1 MRQAFRQLT
10 LICAATLLLSG
21 CERASPPTLSA
32 TNFTAEQQQLLQQ
45 GSQRARSC
53 AACHG
58 NQGISRQA
66 LYPSL
71 AGQSTE
77 QLAQAMRDY
86 RDGTRKNALMSP
98 QARGLTDADIELLA
112 AFYALL
118 PAPKPK
124 QE

>member
-1 MRQAFRQLT
+1 MRQIYRPIT
-10 LICAATLLLSG
+10 IIITATVLLSA
-21 CERASPPTLSA
+21 CEKAPAPSVTTINYSE
-32 TNFTAEQQQLLQQ
+32 EQRQLLQQ

-58 NQGISRQA
+58 PQGISRQA

-71 AGQSTE
+71 AGQPAE
-77 QLAQAMRDY
+77 QLKQAMY
-86 RDGTRKNALMSP
+86 EFRDGTRKNALMSP

-118 PAPKPK
+118 PAPTPAEK
-124 QE
+124 

>member
-1 MRQAFRQLT
+1 MRQIYRQVALLST
-10 LICAATLLLSG
+10 VLLLLSG
-21 CERASPPTLSA
+21 CERSPTPTMITANYS
-32 TNFTAEQQQLLQQ
+32 AEQQQLLQQ

-58 NQGISRQA
+58 AQGISRQA

-71 AGQSTE
+71 AGQPAE

-86 RDGTRKNALMSP
+86 RDGARKNALMSP

-112 AFYALL
+112 AFYTLL

>member
-1 MRQAFRQLT
+1 MQRVSLWRLLIGLT
-10 LICAATLLLSG
+10 TIILVG
-21 CERASPPTLSA
+21 CERADSPSLGQMQYSP
-32 TNFTAEQQQLLQQ
+32 EQQQLLQQ

-58 NQGISRQA
+58 PQGISRQA

-71 AGQSTE
+71 AGQPAE
-77 QLAQAMRDY
+77 QLAQALREY

-98 QARGLTDADIELLA
+98 QARGLSEADIELLA

>member
-1 MRQAFRQLT
+1 MQY
-10 LICAATLLLSG
+10 
-21 CERASPPTLSA
+21 SP
-32 TNFTAEQQQLLQQ
+32 EQQQLLQQ

-58 NQGISRQA
+58 PQGISRQA

-71 AGQSTE
+71 AGQPAE
-77 QLAQAMRDY
+77 QLAQALREY

-98 QARGLTDADIELLA
+98 QARGLTEADIELLA

>member
-1 MRQAFRQLT
+1 MRQIYRPLIIALT
-10 LICAATLLLSG
+10 ASVLLSA
-21 CERASPPTLSA
+21 CEKAPAPTQA
-32 TNFTAEQQQLLQQ
+32 TVNYSAEQQQLLQQ

-58 NQGISRQA
+58 PQGISRQA

-71 AGQSTE
+71 AGQSAE

-86 RDGTRKNALMSP
+86 RDGARKNALMSP

>member
-1 MRQAFRQLT
+1 MRQIYQLIAIIIT
-10 LICAATLLLSG
+10 ATVLLSA
-21 CERASPPTLSA
+21 CEKAPAPSVT
-32 TNFTAEQQQLLQQ
+32 TINFSEEQRQLLQQ

-58 NQGISRQA
+58 PQGISRQA

-71 AGQSTE
+71 AGQPAE
-77 QLAQAMRDY
+77 QLTKAMQEF

-118 PAPKPK
+118 PAATPAAK
-124 QE
+124 

>member
-1 MRQAFRQLT
+1 MRQIYRHVTFLLT
-10 LICAATLLLSG
+10 VLLLLSG
-21 CERASPPTLSA
+21 CEKAPTPTMS
-32 TNFTAEQQQLLQQ
+32 TANYSTEQQQLLQQ

-71 AGQSTE
+71 AGQSAE

>member
-1 MRQAFRQLT
+1 MHPISRL
-10 LICAATLLLSG
+10 LPILLVTLLLLTG
-21 CERASPPTLSA
+21 CEKASSPPAIASNYTP
-32 TNFTAEQQQLLQQ
+32 EQQQLLQQ

-58 NQGISRQA
+58 PQGISRQA

-71 AGQSTE
+71 AGQPAE

-118 PAPKPK
+118 PAPKST